1 MNRNMLV
8 SFMKLH
14 GDNQSDLAE
23 YLGISLQRCNA
34 KINQTNGAEFDMTEI
49 GKIKQ
54 KYNMTAEQVDMTFF
68 ANYVS
73 KTDTEE

>member
-1 MNRNMLV
+1 MNRNMLI

-14 GDNQSDLAE
+14 GDNQSDLAD

-34 KINQTNGAEFDMTEI
+34 KINQTGGAKFDMIEI
-49 GKIKQ
+49 GKIKK

-68 ANYVS
+68 ANDVS
-73 KTDTEE
+73 KTDTE